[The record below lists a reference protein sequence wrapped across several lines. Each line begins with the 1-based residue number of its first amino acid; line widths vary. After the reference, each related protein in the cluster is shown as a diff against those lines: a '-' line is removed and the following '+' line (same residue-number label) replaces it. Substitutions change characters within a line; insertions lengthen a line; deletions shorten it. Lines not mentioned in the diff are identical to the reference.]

1 MACQCLYSIL
11 PAHPC
16 PKSLFQSIFLLTQF
30 AFWKFFILTPHFSD
44 GRTMALVLQAED
56 SEGTVITV
64 HLPLPWSNVQ
74 LTLPKKKTL
83 HHSSSTSM

>member
-30 AFWKFFILTPHFSD
+30 AFWKFFILTPLTSQ
-44 GRTMALVLQAED
+44 MEEQWL
-56 SEGTVITV
+56 
-64 HLPLPWSNVQ
+64 WSSRQ
-74 LTLPKKKTL
+74 KTL
-83 HHSSSTSM
+83 KAQ